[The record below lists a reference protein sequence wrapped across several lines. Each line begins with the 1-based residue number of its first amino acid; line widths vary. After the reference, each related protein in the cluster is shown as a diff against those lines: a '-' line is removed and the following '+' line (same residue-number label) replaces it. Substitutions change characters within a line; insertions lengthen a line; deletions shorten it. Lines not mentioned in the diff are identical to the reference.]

1 MARRIECTPIMEG
14 EDAKR
19 FMKNLVETLTHTYS
33 PSELA
38 AKKEE
43 LRVMEENYQKIVEAS
58 HGVFY

>member
-1 MARRIECTPIMEG
+1 MEG

-19 FMKNLVETLTHTYS
+19 FRKNLLDSLTHSYS

-43 LRVMEENYQKIVEAS
+43 LRVMRENYKQLVVAS